1 MNKVLFVSSEAY
13 PLIKTGGLA
22 DVAGS
27 LPRAL
32 IKQKQDVRLLLPAYP
47 SVLENSPKTKLI
59 DEQLHYG
66 QTVQLLETRLPGS
79 RVTTWLVNCPA
90 AFGRPGTPYADE
102 KGNEWHDNA
111 FRFALF
117 SQVAA
122 NIAMGFSQLSW
133 KPDVVHCHDWQSAL
147 VPALLSVHKQ
157 RPATVFTIHNL
168 SYQGVFE
175 KKTFYDLHLPHELWG
190 MHGIEFHD
198 QVSFIKGGLVY
209 ADRITA
215 VSPGYAKEIQTPEFG
230 CGLNEL
236 LKHRKDKLTG
246 IINGIDTSVWNPGTD
261 SCLKQ
266 KYNKRSLAKKLEN
279 KIDLQAQ
286 LGLPTKRHIPL
297 LGMVS
302 RLVEQK
308 GVDIILDAL
317 PSLMHLPVQIVIL
330 GSGEPEFEGRLTQLA
345 NKFPDKIKIIIG
357 YDECLSHKIEAASD
371 IYLMP
376 SKFEPC
382 GLNQLYSL
390 RYGTLPIIRN
400 VGGLADTVI
409 NATKLNIENR
419 TATGFYVAD
428 NDPVSLIEAVQFSI
442 KLYKDPIVWKQLQ
455 LNAMSQDFSWQK
467 SAEKYK
473 DLYDVAMKDNQK
485 LSTNS
490 QATE

>member
-32 IKQKQDVRLLLPAYP
+32 IKQNQDVRLLLPAYP
-47 SVLENSPKTKLI
+47 AVLEKVSKPKLI
-59 DEQLHYG
+59 DEQVHYG
-66 QTVQLLETRLPGS
+66 QNVQLLETRLPGS

-90 AFGRPGTPYADE
+90 AFDRPGTPYSDSDG
-102 KGNEWHDNA
+102 KEWPDNA

-133 KPDVVHCHDWQSAL
+133 KPDVVHCNDWQTAL
-147 VPALLSVHKQ
+147 VPALLSIHKK
-157 RPATVFTIHNL
+157 RPATIFTIHNL
-168 SYQGVFE
+168 SYQGVFG
-175 KKTFYDLHLPHELWG
+175 KKAFHELHLPDELWSL
-190 MHGIEFHD
+190 HGLEYHD

-209 ADRITA
+209 ADRITT
-215 VSPGYAKEIQTPEFG
+215 VSPTYANEIQTPEFG
-230 CGLNEL
+230 YGLDEL
-236 LKHRKDKLTG
+236 LTYRENDLSG
-246 IINGIDTSVWNPGTD
+246 IINGIDTDVWNPGTD
-261 SCLKQ
+261 AYLKQ
-266 KYNKRSLAKKLEN
+266 KYNKRSLAKKVEN
-279 KIDLQAQ
+279 KIDLQMQ
-286 LGLPTKRHIPL
+286 LGLPKRRRTPL

-308 GVDIILDAL
+308 GVDTILGAL
-317 PSLMHLPVQIVIL
+317 TSLLQLPLQIVIL
-330 GSGEPEFEGRLTQLA
+330 GTGEKQFETRLTQLA
-345 NKFPDKIKIIIG
+345 EKFPEKLKVIIG

-390 RYGTLPIIRN
+390 RYGTLPIVRN

-409 NATKLNIENR
+409 NTTKLNIENH

-428 NDPVSLIEAVQFSI
+428 NDPTSLISSVQSAI
-442 KLYKDPIVWKQLQ
+442 KLYKDPIAWKQLQ

-467 SAEKYK
+467 SAEKYIA
-473 DLYDVAMKDNQK
+473 LYHESINTID
-485 LSTNS
+485 
-490 QATE
+490 